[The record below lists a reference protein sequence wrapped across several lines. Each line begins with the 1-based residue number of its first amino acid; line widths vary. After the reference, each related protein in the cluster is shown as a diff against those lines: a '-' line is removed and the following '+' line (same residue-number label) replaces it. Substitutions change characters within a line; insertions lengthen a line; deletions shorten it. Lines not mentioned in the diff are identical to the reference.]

1 MGTVADVLSQ
11 KQGNRLQWTSPDATV
26 LAATQQMN
34 EHGIGALLVMDDQK
48 RLVGIFTERDVLRRV
63 VAVELAPSAVT
74 VAKVMTTEVAC
85 CTPDT
90 TIDDAG
96 SIFRQYRIRHLPVV
110 DGNGDVQGLIS
121 IGDLNAHHTNHQ
133 AVTIHYLHEYL
144 HGRT

>member
-1 MGTVADVLSQ
+1 MGSVADILSQ
-11 KQGNRLQWTSPDATV
+11 KQGHRLQWTRPEETV
-26 LAATQQMN
+26 LAATQKMN
-34 EHGIGALLVMDDQK
+34 EHGIGALLVMDDQG

-63 VAVELAPSAVT
+63 VAAEVAPST
-74 VAKVMTTEVAC
+74 ISVAEVMTTEVAC

-90 TIDDAG
+90 SIDEAG

-110 DGNGDVQGLIS
+110 DANGAVQGLIS
-121 IGDLNAHHTNHQ
+121 IGDLNAHHSNHQ